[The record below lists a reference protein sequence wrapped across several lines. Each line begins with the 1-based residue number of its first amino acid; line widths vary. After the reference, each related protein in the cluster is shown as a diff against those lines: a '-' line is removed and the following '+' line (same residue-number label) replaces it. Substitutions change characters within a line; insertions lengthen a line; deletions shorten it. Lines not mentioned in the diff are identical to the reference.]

1 MRQQHRMRVLVAVPE
16 AVVLVQVAVVKQVL
30 VLAVLAQGSLLLLVV
45 VVVLVLQRLELTVAA
60 VLAQVLTL
68 LGMELTLMQQHPL
81 MSRPPG
87 LLLTEVPQPEQRP
100 P

>member
-1 MRQQHRMRVLVAVPE
+1 MV
-16 AVVLVQVAVVKQVL
+16 
-30 VLAVLAQGSLLLLVV
+30 VV

-60 VLAQVLTL
+60 ALAPVLALA
-68 LGMELTLMQQHPL
+68 GMELTLMQQHPL